1 MSATVDQKG
10 RTITIVGVRGKWS
23 PDAVRPLGGTLLMAK
38 GPLGGPGRGCPAR
51 EIVLQFTSSRKAA
64 AAFGALFFDTACG
77 LADAM
82 PDNTE
87 WTCDET
93 RRATRTMK

>member
-10 RTITIVGVRGKWS
+10 RTITIVGVKPKWD
-23 PDAVRPLGGTLLMAK
+23 PDAVKPLGGHVLHTLNGM
-38 GPLGGPGRGCPAR
+38 GRRPR
-51 EIVLQFTSSRKAA
+51 TVTLQFETSKAAA